1 MVTDPLADFLTI
13 LRNGAVAGLKTV
25 PARHSRV
32 RGDILAILKKE
43 GFIED
48 FELKKDGSHSDFHIA
63 MKHARGRNGRAI
75 TCIKRL
81 SKPGLR
87 RYVGSREIPRYLGG
101 LGIPILSTPRGVLTG
116 DDAKKQ
122 NVGGEL
128 LLVIW

>member
-1 MVTDPLADFLTI
+1 MMVTDPLADFLTI
-13 LRNGAVAGLKTV
+13 LRNGAVAGLKSV
-25 PARHSRV
+25 KAPHSRM

-48 FELKKDGSHSDFHIA
+48 FELKKDGAHSDFHISL
-63 MKHARGRNGRAI
+63 KGNRGRNGRAI

-87 RYVGSREIPRYLGG
+87 RYVGWEE
-101 LGIPILSTPRGVLTG
+101 
-116 DDAKKQ
+116 AKKQ

-128 LLVIW
+128 LLVVW